1 MRHTVVI
8 LVTKPLQ
15 QIESFQDELQ
25 TLRKALGTRI
35 RELRSARQWTQEEF
49 AANAHFHRAYAGA
62 LERGEKNVSFH
73 GLVIVARCFGISV
86 SELLKGIENGEP
98 LRRKGTSRTAPN
110 LTRILSEIEILER
123 TTQALRK
130 HVSEQQR

>member
-1 MRHTVVI
+1 M
-8 LVTKPLQ
+8 TKPLQ
-15 QIESFQDELQ
+15 QIEPFQDELQ

-86 SELLKGIENGEP
+86 SELLKGIENGEA

-110 LTRILSEIEILER
+110 FTRILSEIEILER

-130 HVSEQQR
+130 HVAEQKR